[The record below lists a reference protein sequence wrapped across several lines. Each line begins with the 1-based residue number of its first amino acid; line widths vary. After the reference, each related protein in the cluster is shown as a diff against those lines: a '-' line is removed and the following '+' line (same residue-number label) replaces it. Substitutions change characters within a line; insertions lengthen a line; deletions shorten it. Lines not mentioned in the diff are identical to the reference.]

1 MDLGVHATPVVRR
14 KPQKKKEMIGHGAW
28 KRKVSQGKGNER
40 RLKQMCIKMQ
50 ALFLLSLFNKK
61 LNNYQT
67 VRKG

>member
-14 KPQKKKEMIGHGAW
+14 KPQKKEEMIGHGAW

-50 ALFLLSLFNKK
+50 ALFLLSLSNKK
-61 LNNYQT
+61 LNNHQT